1 MTCYRHSIHIS
12 VDCQKKFL
20 FAQILST
27 KCLFSET
34 ALQES
39 RHVREALDKEIAE
52 QEERLKELT
61 EAYEKF
67 RKLLEQKDYSRRRRT
82 NTSTTYEMIND
93 YKSSTRYRRREET
106 KRILEFIHGGSE
118 PSLYGAWD
126 FLASNASE
134 EIMTKL
140 MSSYKRGRLIKGIFG
155 KAISE
160 YQKSEEALKQSIALK
175 YQCFLSRRKYNLV
188 CKTQSS
194 FFNAEKEVWLPRNI
208 KFLGV
213 DLRLPKLISS
223 DESVNRF
230 VKSLDIG
237 HVTQIPG
244 ISGVSRTV
252 TGLVFMI
259 IDLHLR
265 VPHLARKLVWFNE
278 NENHFICQFS
288 DDGAPE
294 TSELTM
300 SIGSIVCWN
309 FGDQVRSR
317 DFQYLLH
324 CVSVKQNDY
333 IMSELWKQH
342 TEEMKMLEGNVL
354 TVCGKACTVEFQ
366 PGADMSWQS
375 WAANELNQA
384 ATYPSP
390 YANVHKGN
398 MATMGGTIG
407 PKEGDTWRPYN
418 MELRTS
424 HIEKVNQFLVS
435 LPQEMSNKNRH
446 AKKLQFMAENGIR
459 QLGPPRI
466 GHFADRLRPEP
477 MHCEI
482 NAWQHYIDLL
492 YLEAVNR
499 KKFDTFVSVLGAPL
513 GEGDTETIKE
523 RHHQKTSV
531 KSSGI
536 DSAGER
542 ARHQHILQQ
551 FEESFKQHLEQAGIQ
566 QLRQDPGKQG
576 CGLGYLAAR
585 VREHFT
591 DESNRYNKLPVR
603 LIGNQ
608 AIALA
613 RYSYRL
619 VDTLMCDDESEAQ
632 KIKRLALGKIG
643 EYLRDAG
650 GLFNRIDTNS
660 AQVAEL
666 KEVCEMYFN
675 LIALFFPSSIN
686 VTTWTVGYA
695 IPYHANLLFNQY
707 KVGYGLVSL
716 QAKEAKHSGVK
727 EDLTLTNRSNVSS
740 GVGKWWQV
748 MRSNYVRSFYLP
760 EHQPMPSFYT
770 SHYQS
775 RSPPHC
781 NQSNVCKCGR
791 DKDEAELTCEIC
803 LFSIEVVTCASNRGL
818 TDSILLALKPVVCK
832 NCNARFA
839 DNMILS
845 SHLKACCITEV
856 RNSAIRP
863 ATMSVTQL
871 KEALRSRGLTTK
883 GNKEVLVRRLEG
895 EFAGEN

>member
-1 MTCYRHSIHIS
+1 M
-12 VDCQKKFL
+12 
-20 FAQILST
+20 
-27 KCLFSET
+27 FSET

-39 RHVREALDKEIAE
+39 KHNKEALDKEIAE

-61 EAYEKF
+61 DAYDKL
-67 RKLLEQKDYSRRRRT
+67 RKLLEHKDHSRKRRMT
-82 NTSTTYEMIND
+82 ASTSYEMIND

-106 KRILEFIHGGSE
+106 KSILEFIHGGSE

-126 FLASNASE
+126 FLASSASE

-140 MSSYKRGRLIKGIFG
+140 MSNYKRGRFIEGIFG
-155 KAISE
+155 QAIVE

-175 YQCFLSRRKYNLV
+175 YQSFLSRRKYNLV

-208 KFLGV
+208 KSFLGV

-223 DESVNRF
+223 DESVDRF
-230 VKSLDIG
+230 AKSLDIG

-300 SIGSIVCWN
+300 SIGSMVCWN
-309 FGDQVRSR
+309 FGDQLRSR

-324 CVSVKQNDY
+324 CVSVKEKEN
-333 IMSELWKQH
+333 IMRELWKQH
-342 TEEMKMLEGNVL
+342 TEEMKILEGNVL
-354 TVCGKACTVEFQ
+354 NVCGKECTVEFQ

-398 MATMGGTIG
+398 MVTMGGSIG
-407 PKEGDTWRPYN
+407 SKEGDTWRPYS

-424 HIEKVNQFLVS
+424 RMEKVNQFLAS
-435 LPQEMSNKNRH
+435 LPQEMSEKNRH
-446 AKKLQFMAENGIR
+446 VKKLQFMAENGIR
-459 QLGPPRI
+459 QLGSPRI

-492 YLEAVNR
+492 YLEAVNQN
-499 KKFDTFVSVLGAPL
+499 KFDTFVSVLGAAL
-513 GEGDTETIKE
+513 GKGDTETTEE
-523 RHHQKTSV
+523 RRHQNTST
-531 KSSGI
+531 KISGI

-542 ARHQHILQQ
+542 ARHQDFLQQ
-551 FEESFKQHLEQAGIQ
+551 SEESFKQHLKQTHIQ
-566 QLRQDPGKQG
+566 QLRQAPGKQG
-576 CGLGYLAAR
+576 CGLGYLASR

-643 EYLRDAG
+643 EYLRNAG

-660 AQVAEL
+660 AQVRV
-666 KEVCEMYFN
+666 KR
-675 LIALFFPSSIN
+675 
-686 VTTWTVGYA
+686 
-695 IPYHANLLFNQY
+695 
-707 KVGYGLVSL
+707 
-716 QAKEAKHSGVK
+716 GV
-727 EDLTLTNRSNVSS
+727 
-740 GVGKWWQV
+740 
-748 MRSNYVRSFYLP
+748 
-760 EHQPMPSFYT
+760 
-770 SHYQS
+770 
-775 RSPPHC
+775 
-781 NQSNVCKCGR
+781 
-791 DKDEAELTCEIC
+791 
-803 LFSIEVVTCASNRGL
+803 
-818 TDSILLALKPVVCK
+818 
-832 NCNARFA
+832 
-839 DNMILS
+839 
-845 SHLKACCITEV
+845 
-856 RNSAIRP
+856 
-863 ATMSVTQL
+863 
-871 KEALRSRGLTTK
+871 
-883 GNKEVLVRRLEG
+883 
-895 EFAGEN
+895 